1 MKLFAG
7 CTADT
12 NRSDFCLFVYFV
24 AFTTDRGAYAVCV
37 LLLCCAAEY
46 TAHAK
51 ESSVDVIIQDIKD
64 MNLEELPPGGGL
76 EAV

>member
-1 MKLFAG
+1 ML
-7 CTADT
+7 C
-12 NRSDFCLFVYFV
+12 
-24 AFTTDRGAYAVCV
+24 VCV
-37 LLLCCAAEY
+37 LLCCAAEY